1 MLKKY
6 MNYIRD
12 KFSNKKG
19 MNTIEMAI
27 ITILSIICV
36 CGLLDLTNI
45 MKKHNAIS
53 TTANYVT
60 RVMGKQGGVQQAKP
74 AMYPGEYITSSQ
86 LYDEVKLNMNSAG
99 IEDGNWEVRVTIP
112 GDGTKPLKEDS
123 NYKIATHGEDMK
135 IQLEAHYNWT
145 MLAQVIPITPT
156 GYNIAN
162 RETNSKFK
170 VRTWNKVES
179 TVQ

>member
-1 MLKKY
+1 MIKKHKKY
-6 MNYIRD
+6 EKNKIL
-12 KFSNKKG
+12 NKKG

-86 LYDEVKLNMNSAG
+86 LYEDVKLNMDSAG
-99 IEDGNWEVRVTIP
+99 IEDGDWEIKVTIP
-112 GDGTKPLKEDS
+112 GDGTKSLKQDS
-123 NYKIATHGEDMK
+123 NYKIATYGQSIN
-135 IQLEAHYNWT
+135 IQLEAHYKWT
-145 MLAQVIPITPT
+145 MLSQVIPISPT

-162 RETNSKFK
+162 RATDSKFK
-170 VRTWNKVES
+170 VRILNKVES
-179 TVQ
+179 TMQ